1 MKYVSFLLLKG
12 ECLNLNNWINAIFNT
27 GRMKPFLN
35 MFGRKRRRN
44 RGMIW
49 GSLISLG
56 LSAAAYGFTRNRGRN
71 MARPFQNLMNNTAQM
86 TNFRKPNMAGLTEF
100 AEELTSNKNPI
111 NNKFNNT
118 AQTKNFQKPNMAGVT
133 EFAEELTSNKNPINN
148 K

>member
-12 ECLNLNNWINAIFNT
+12 ECYDLNNWISALFNT
-27 GRMKPFLN
+27 GRMQPLLN

-44 RGMIW
+44 RGMLW
-49 GSLISLG
+49 GSLLSLG

-71 MARPFQNLMNNTAQM
+71 MARPFQKLMNNTAQM
-86 TNFRKPNMAGLTEF
+86 TNFQKPNMAGLTEF

-118 AQTKNFQKPNMAGVT
+118 AQTTNFQKSNMAGLT
-133 EFAEELTSNKNPINN
+133 EFAEELTSNKNPIN

>member
-1 MKYVSFLLLKG
+1 M
-12 ECLNLNNWINAIFNT
+12 NNWINAIFNT
-27 GRMKPFLN
+27 GRMQPFLN

-86 TNFRKPNMAGLTEF
+86 TNFQKPNMAGLTEF
-100 AEELTSNKNPI
+100 AEELTSNKNPNKNPI

-118 AQTKNFQKPNMAGVT
+118 SQTTNFQKPTMSGVT